1 MKKNRRKS
9 EPSPVFS
16 EKMDI
21 NIDEPGN
28 VVWRETKDHRKNNS
42 QLTKDWDEFMER
54 KPTKEQVMKKRDN
67 LENKYFGNKED
78 NPNN

>member
-1 MKKNRRKS
+1 
-9 EPSPVFS
+9 
-16 EKMDI
+16 
-21 NIDEPGN
+21 
-28 VVWRETKDHRKNNS
+28 
-42 QLTKDWDEFMER
+42 MER

>member
-1 MKKNRRKS
+1 LTRS
-9 EPSPVFS
+9 S
-16 EKMDI
+16 
-21 NIDEPGN
+21 
-28 VVWRETKDHRKNNS
+28 KNNS